1 MYIARRLLA
10 HTYTLYLFTKSDI
23 PLVTF
28 PMLTVAMVLAGPTDW
43 SSFSMA
49 FIWLELHL
57 LVFDVKN
64 QIIGIEEDK
73 LSKPYRPF
81 PSGRISLQHGQL
93 LYLCVMASC
102 IVISICNRLTAVS
115 FIYMLSM
122 WLYNEVGLSMHPI
135 SKNLLCAI
143 GYMCYSWG
151 TTYIIGR
158 HQPMSSTST
167 TAIFLSGLIFFTTGH
182 ASDFRDRS
190 GDAAIGRKTIPL
202 IIPQVA
208 ARWSLLFATL
218 AITCGLIFFWK
229 PPMLVAAI
237 FAVIGATTTV
247 KFVTNYSE
255 EADRTSCRWYEVSIV
270 PSLPN
275 PLS

>member
-1 MYIARRLLA
+1 
-10 HTYTLYLFTKSDI
+10 
-23 PLVTF
+23 
-28 PMLTVAMVLAGPTDW
+28 MVLAGPTDW

-57 LVFDVKN
+57 LAFDVSSYSNRLWHLPSDISWRLKTRYVRPYWN
-64 QIIGIEEDK
+64 RHRPYILQQLAQIIGIEEDK

-151 TTYIIGR
+151 TTYIIGKFFVSLFSAAFTFAPLLLLGR

-167 TAIFLSGLIFFTTGH
+167 TAIFLSGLIFFTTVRAVDH
-182 ASDFRDRS
+182 ARTRH
-190 GDAAIGRKTIPL
+190 
-202 IIPQVA
+202 
-208 ARWSLLFATL
+208 L
-218 AITCGLIFFWK
+218 AIYLLALPLGTCLGF
-229 PPMLVAAI
+229 
-237 FAVIGATTTV
+237 
-247 KFVTNYSE
+247 
-255 EADRTSCRWYEVSIV
+255 
-270 PSLPN
+270 
-275 PLS
+275 